1 MICTDNSVTSSLSF
15 YSNNLSYFT
24 FPIVRIFQS
33 PAPNQ
38 EISHLKGT
46 LKKVRDTDKCLVL
59 YLQPNILSEINSP
72 SRFGSKWGEGFGYT
86 NGLCSSLRL

>member
-15 YSNNLSYFT
+15 HSNNLSYFT

-46 LKKVRDTDKCLVL
+46 LKKVRDTDKCPC
-59 YLQPNILSEINSP
+59 YICNRTS
-72 SRFGSKWGEGFGYT
+72 F
-86 NGLCSSLRL
+86 LRLILHPDLEANGEKDLVIPTAYAHP